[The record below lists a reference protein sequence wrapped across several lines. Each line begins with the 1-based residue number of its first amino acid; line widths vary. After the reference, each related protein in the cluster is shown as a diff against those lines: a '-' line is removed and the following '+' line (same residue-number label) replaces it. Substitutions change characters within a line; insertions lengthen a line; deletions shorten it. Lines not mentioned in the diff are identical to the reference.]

1 MIFSKLLKTQLINY
15 YKSFCID
22 TFNSHSNTKVD
33 SYISDILN
41 EIVDKIS
48 SLNTENIIL
57 DIILTG
63 GFGRSEGGMYYSKTY
78 KKLQIL
84 NDIDLLIILKG
95 NFFINYFLYKK
106 QIENSVNKIAL
117 KYNIKQIDLSFRSI
131 KMLKNSK
138 FTIANYEIKNGYKNL
153 YKNISL
159 LDLMPSFDN
168 RCIPIDEG
176 KNYLFNRGS
185 GLLIPLLYSKYFNLC
200 IINEQQWVNYY
211 VETQKA
217 IIAIGDC
224 ILIENNLY
232 HYSYL
237 ERKKRF
243 KELSSHDF
251 SEFDLLKIKYN
262 YALEHKLMIEEDGQF
277 LNKEMSYE
285 DMQNHLF
292 DIIKIFEKY
301 FIFFEEKR
309 LNQKIDNWNY
319 YFKLIS
325 KEKKGVGFSDLS
337 RIFSLFK
344 KNGLFKMLFS
354 SNQRHKIFKVSN
366 NYLISI
372 LPFLLFSCK
381 KNEFD
386 SELVSFVCN
395 CLKVD
400 FDSHDLKKSWKN
412 CVINYLSIW
421 HPEGESGRISLK
433 LKDL

>member
-1 MIFSKLLKTQLINY
+1 
-15 YKSFCID
+15 
-22 TFNSHSNTKVD
+22 
-33 SYISDILN
+33 
-41 EIVDKIS
+41 
-48 SLNTENIIL
+48 
-57 DIILTG
+57 
-63 GFGRSEGGMYYSKTY
+63 MYYSKTHQ
-78 KKLQIL
+78 KLQIL
-84 NDIDLLIILKG
+84 NDIDLLIILNG

-106 QIENSVNKIAL
+106 RIEKEVNKISL

-131 KMLKNSK
+131 KMLKKSK

-159 LDLMPSFDN
+159 SDLMPSFDN
-168 RCIPIDEG
+168 KLISINEG

-185 GLLIPLLYSKYFNLC
+185 GLLIPLLYLKYFDS
-200 IINEQQWVNYY
+200 IDFDEQQWVNYY

-224 ILIENNLY
+224 ILIEKNLY

-243 KELSSHDF
+243 EKISEHDF

-262 YALEHKLMIEEDGQF
+262 DALDHKLMIEEENQS
-277 LNKEMSYE
+277 LNKKMPYE

-301 FIFFEEKR
+301 FIFFEQKR
-309 LNQKIDNWNY
+309 LNKTVNNWES
-319 YFKLIS
+319 YFKLFS
-325 KEKKGVGFSDLS
+325 KEKKSMGLSDLS

-344 KNGLFKMLFS
+344 RFGIIKMLFS
-354 SNQRHKIFKVSN
+354 RNQRNKIFMVSN
-366 NYLISI
+366 NYLISV
-372 LPFLLFSCK
+372 LPFLLFSLK

-386 SELVSFVCN
+386 SELIFFVCN
-395 CLKVD
+395 SLKVD
-400 FDSHDLKKSWKN
+400 FDKNNLKTCWKN
-412 CVINYLSIW
+412 CVIKYLSIW
-421 HPEGESGRISLK
+421 HPEGESGRISLQ